1 MKRDQLI
8 RQLRKDAKKAGGELT
23 VDEARGKGGHYVLR
37 FGGKFSVIQSG
48 EITPKMEH
56 TIRKQLGLLCIEEF

>member
-8 RQLRKDAKKAGGELT
+8 RELRKDAKAAGGTLI

-37 FGGKFSVIQSG
+37 FKGHFSIVQSG
-48 EITPKMEH
+48 EITPKMAR
-56 TIRKQLGLLCIEEF
+56 TIRKQLGL

>member
-8 RQLRKDAKKAGGELT
+8 RDLRKDARKLGGELI

-37 FGGKFSVIQSG
+37 FRGRFSVIQSG
-48 EITPKMEH
+48 EISPKMEK
-56 TIRKQLGLLCIEEF
+56 TIRRQLGL